1 MIFEMAKGV
10 KYSALVIEWKPVK
23 VGCSLGRYVAGYPTS
38 RERILSLKDAMIIN
52 EEAFSP

>member
-52 EEAFSP
+52 EEAF